1 MGKYL
6 SIGPDRGRCPS
17 PPVQIGAWWFHALFL
32 GSPYWEKLDGYMPA
46 HMGGDGNLLART
58 QIQSLRMT
66 GPLGG
71 VSGSASCWPSF
82 VLLYPLLCLIWEVLA
97 QLAGFAFEP

>member
-17 PPVQIGAWWFHALFL
+17 PPVQIWAWWFHALFL

-46 HMGGDGNLLART
+46 HMGGGVMEIFLPG
-58 QIQSLRMT
+58 LRYK
-66 GPLGG
+66 
-71 VSGSASCWPSF
+71 A
-82 VLLYPLLCLIWEVLA
+82 
-97 QLAGFAFEP
+97 